1 MHRSVMKIQYITIIV
16 LLFLLIILF
25 MCGSYLSNNNS
36 HSGVIIEGNGNRKF
50 NFNNALKSVTKYGS
64 QFSSKIIAKV
74 LPVNI
79 PGLDPYIAVNT
90 RNVSSKIPLSNAK
103 IIELQNTND
112 KNQDIITDTKNVIAV
127 SNAYN
132 MQSQP
137 KLQSII
143 DNSTEKNDENQRHIR
158 DTKNNKQTLNQ
169 NVNNLNGLNRKD
181 VFSFVRASSRANDSN
196 RVLRDVNTRQGKTS
210 TDVYNANAPSP
221 VTDNTGIL
229 PGTTIAG
236 IKKNGFTTISESFV
250 ESLTLAPDTTIP
262 AIKAITEMIDLFA
275 TNGIS
280 IAKEDYRILNDE
292 MFKYKNEKGLAND
305 EYPNAIIQNY
315 INPLVKNRILDS
327 NALKNAINK
336 LSTMENGTY
345 IYGYNP
351 VHSIF
356 VYIQLFNK
364 LNITLDP
371 TEFNNVV
378 AQYAKYGV
386 IPNLELFLKN
396 CIYLKMK
403 ENDHTYT
410 ILSYKTFMDMH
421 EKNGLVIAS
430 NTLFNSYVKDKLQNF
445 YEPKYYSQTQQTDKY
460 RTFLKTVNAFHP
472 ENKIINLNVEG
483 N

>member
-1 MHRSVMKIQYITIIV
+1 
-16 LLFLLIILF
+16 

-181 VFSFVRASSRANDSN
+181 VFSFVRA
-196 RVLRDVNTRQGKTS
+196 
-210 TDVYNANAPSP
+210 
-221 VTDNTGIL
+221 
-229 PGTTIAG
+229 
-236 IKKNGFTTISESFV
+236 
-250 ESLTLAPDTTIP
+250 
-262 AIKAITEMIDLFA
+262 
-275 TNGIS
+275 
-280 IAKEDYRILNDE
+280 
-292 MFKYKNEKGLAND
+292 
-305 EYPNAIIQNY
+305 
-315 INPLVKNRILDS
+315 
-327 NALKNAINK
+327 
-336 LSTMENGTY
+336 
-345 IYGYNP
+345 
-351 VHSIF
+351 
-356 VYIQLFNK
+356 
-364 LNITLDP
+364 
-371 TEFNNVV
+371 
-378 AQYAKYGV
+378 
-386 IPNLELFLKN
+386 
-396 CIYLKMK
+396 
-403 ENDHTYT
+403 
-410 ILSYKTFMDMH
+410 
-421 EKNGLVIAS
+421 
-430 NTLFNSYVKDKLQNF
+430 
-445 YEPKYYSQTQQTDKY
+445 
-460 RTFLKTVNAFHP
+460 
-472 ENKIINLNVEG
+472 
-483 N
+483 